1 MIKEVQNRSIKTI
14 DKMSYEFLIIF
25 KKSEAMLQLE
35 NYVSSTYLSNCWV
48 HYKMT
53 RILFS
58 CLVLRALIYEFR
70 KSVPGLIPNSD
81 RTNPTTESKPRKTN
95 TPYY

>member
-1 MIKEVQNRSIKTI
+1 
-14 DKMSYEFLIIF
+14 MSYEFLIKF
-25 KKSEAMLQLE
+25 KKSGAMLQLE

-81 RTNPTTESKPRKTN
+81 RTNPTTESKPQKLILLTTDFPAKKKN
-95 TPYY
+95 VNNS